1 MDKSNQ
7 GIRISNLRVEDEST
21 IKGDFVLDLSETI
34 TKVANQI
41 VDSDITENEY
51 YEKMPELLKQ
61 IDSNLTRISEKQE
74 KTKVLSTELDDLLVE
89 LEVKAS

>member
-1 MDKSNQ
+1 M
-7 GIRISNLRVEDEST
+7 
-21 IKGDFVLDLSETI
+21 DLSETI

-51 YEKMPELLKQ
+51 YEKMPELLNQ
-61 IDSNLTRISEKQE
+61 IDLNLTRISQKQE

>member
-51 YEKMPELLKQ
+51 YEKMPELLNQ
-61 IDSNLTRISEKQE
+61 IDLNLTRISQKQE

>member
-61 IDSNLTRISEKQE
+61 IDANLTRISQKQE

>member
-51 YEKMPELLKQ
+51 YEKMPELLNQ
-61 IDSNLTRISEKQE
+61 IDLNLTRISQKQE
-74 KTKVLSTELDDLLVE
+74 KTKVLSTELDDLLIE
-89 LEVKAS
+89 LEAKAS

>member
-61 IDSNLTRISEKQE
+61 IDSNLTRISQKQE